1 MFYHQFY
8 AFLKTYED
16 LQDAEQAQEGEMRHV
31 RLLKHGPRGDLKENL
46 EKMTSTQKNSFIHI
60 RNWVKG
66 EVLAL
71 EALIGAINYKDYIK

>member
-1 MFYHQFY
+1 
-8 AFLKTYED
+8 
-16 LQDAEQAQEGEMRHV
+16 MRHV